1 MTDWA
6 RHYDEGVP
14 SQLTFTPRPLTELL
28 AESSRRWPRRAA
40 IWSEQGALS
49 YEQLLAEVRKFA
61 SALVSIGL
69 APGERVAQL
78 LPNSPQAL
86 VALYG
91 TLWAGGVATLVA
103 PETPIAL
110 LERQLKDARPR
121 VGVVPSPLSL
131 ELEEVLRRANI
142 ESFILSSG
150 REYTRYLRGWLRVA
164 ARLAAGRPERRY
176 LRWRRLMREANET
189 FPRVDVDPA
198 APAVIVYTGGTT
210 GSPRGVVLSHRA
222 LVANTEQLSAW
233 DARLRPGQERLLCA
247 LPFYHAYGLSAAVNL
262 SMANG
267 GTLLLPPEPTPDSIL
282 ETISRF
288 RPSLFPGVPV
298 LYAALLN
305 TPRLRS
311 YGLSSIRACISGAAP
326 LPVEIQES
334 FEKVS
339 KGRLVEG
346 YGLTEAGPVT
356 HANPL
361 EGPRRSGSIGL
372 PLPGTEALVVDLESG
387 EELPHGEVGELLVRG
402 PQLMDGYFE
411 APEATARVLRGGWLH
426 TGDMAQR
433 NQDGFFYLINRRGD
447 VLRRDDRLVF
457 PRDVEEV
464 IYEHPAVQ
472 DAAVVGWPAAGE
484 GPGPHPC
491 QELRGFVC
499 LRPQRQ
505 ASGEEIRSFCERR
518 LPASMV
524 PARVEILAQL
534 PRTRLGK
541 LLRRELGRS

>member
-1 MTDWA
+1 
-6 RHYDEGVP
+6 
-14 SQLTFTPRPLTELL
+14 
-28 AESSRRWPRRAA
+28 
-40 IWSEQGALS
+40 
-49 YEQLLAEVRKFA
+49 
-61 SALVSIGL
+61 
-69 APGERVAQL
+69 
-78 LPNSPQAL
+78 
-86 VALYG
+86 
-91 TLWAGGVATLVA
+91 
-103 PETPIAL
+103 
-110 LERQLKDARPR
+110 
-121 VGVVPSPLSL
+121 
-131 ELEEVLRRANI
+131 
-142 ESFILSSG
+142 
-150 REYTRYLRGWLRVA
+150 
-164 ARLAAGRPERRY
+164 
-176 LRWRRLMREANET
+176 MREASET